1 MKENKY
7 DDERFFGQ
15 YSQMSRSV
23 QGLRG
28 AGEWHELKKMLPD
41 FNGKRVLDL
50 GCGFGWHCRYAIERG
65 ATFALGIDLS
75 GKMLDKAREINP
87 SPLIEYK
94 RIAIEDF
101 DFAPNSF
108 DIVISSLTFHYLESF
123 DTVCTE
129 VYKCLTEEGV
139 FVFSVEHPV
148 FTAYG
153 NQDWIYDSEGKP
165 AHWPVDHYFQEGV
178 RHARFLG
185 EDVTKYHKTLTT
197 YVNGLIKA
205 GFCITHLVEPQPDE
219 SMLDT
224 VPEMRDELRRPMML
238 LKRCLF
244 RVLAKPSIK
253 NKKDMKQQDAAL
265 VCFSGGQDSTTCLFW
280 AKKHF
285 SRVEAVCFT
294 YGQKHSLE
302 IEVARKIAADADVPF
317 QLLDVS
323 LISQLDPNC
332 SLTNASI
339 EMDQEKPEDSYPNTF
354 VPGRNMVFLTF
365 AAILA
370 RGKGIYHLVT
380 GVSEA
385 DYSGYP
391 ECRDTFVRSLN
402 VTLNLAMD
410 EQFVIH
416 TPLMDRDKSEVWE
429 LSDELG
435 VFDLVRTQTLTCYNG
450 VMAEGC
456 GHCPACK
463 LRKDGLEKYLKRKEE
478 NQK

>member
-1 MKENKY
+1 MSVSTKNKY

-15 YSQMSRSV
+15 YSRMSRSV

-87 SPLIEYK
+87 SPSIEYK

-178 RHARFLG
+178 RDARRTSPSD
-185 EDVTKYHKTLTT
+185 DVAYRRSK
-197 YVNGLIKA
+197 
-205 GFCITHLVEPQPDE
+205 
-219 SMLDT
+219 
-224 VPEMRDELRRPMML
+224 ELKKSVSL
-238 LKRCLF
+238 WLKRCLF
-244 RVLAKPSIK
+244 RVLAKPRIK

-391 ECRDTFVRSLN
+391 DCRDTFVRSLN